1 MIYNEHPIGKL
12 VEQMTIISLTI
23 RKKVEAVLKTKG
35 ITWAQ
40 FGCLQAIAEREGLS
54 QVELARL
61 VRADANTV
69 RVVCDGLE
77 KRGLAN
83 RISDPSDRRIHRIA
97 ISEKGRT
104 VLSELFPGG
113 LGEIFMRLALS
124 LPEERARQ
132 IVADLEP
139 LLTIVASMDITP
151 AVQKK
156 GEK

>member
-12 VEQMTIISLTI
+12 VEQMTVISLTI
-23 RKKVEAVLKTKG
+23 RKKVESVLRTRG

-40 FGCLQAIAEREGLS
+40 FGCLQVIAEREGLS

-61 VRADANTV
+61 VRADVNTV

-83 RISDPSDRRIHRIA
+83 RVPDPDDRRIHRIA
-97 ISEKGRT
+97 ISEKGFT

-113 LGEIFMRLALS
+113 LGEIFMRLAKS

-139 LLTIVASMDITP
+139 LLAIVVGMDIAP
-151 AVQKK
+151 KIQEK
-156 GEK
+156 GER